1 MRWLLDLLT
10 RRRRARAWRLDHA
23 HDLLGGGRRP
33 LGVWEDMQL
42 REWE

>member
-23 HDLLGGGRRP
+23 HQAANGDRLP
-33 LGVWEDMQL
+33 LWDGT
-42 REWE
+42 R